1 MVDYLKKNK
10 WHAFVHNKIDDEPSM
25 SKIAFITAAPETIS
39 AFLLAYIKAL
49 AEHHD
54 IHIITS
60 LKNGQSIR
68 GLDSKIIVHN
78 VNIHRDPKVF
88 SDVKSLV
95 TLYRLF
101 RKERYELVHSFT
113 PKAGLLTQIS
123 AFMARVPKRLH
134 TFTGQVW
141 ATKQGTARV
150 FLKFLDSITAKLAT
164 YCLIDSPSQKAFLL
178 KEKLLTD
185 EQCSVL
191 ASGSISGVNIEKY
204 NFSQENRNQLRAKHH
219 IADDDFVFMFVG
231 RLKKEKGVPE
241 LLAAFKQI
249 NQNDKVKLF
258 ILGSDEENLSEQLNA
273 INNLHYLGFIPNTE
287 DYYSFADVL
296 CLPSHREGFGNVIIE
311 AASCQLPALAS
322 NIYGL
327 SDAVEHNGSGIL
339 HPVKDKQAIAT
350 AMQSLIDNPEKL
362 TEMRKRCRA
371 RIEETFDEK
380 ILVNEFM
387 HFYQTLGLK

>member
-1 MVDYLKKNK
+1 
-10 WHAFVHNKIDDEPSM
+10 M

-178 KEKLLTD
+178 KEELLTD

-249 NQNDKVKLF
+249 NQNNKVKLF

-339 HPVKDKQAIAT
+339 HPVKDEQAIAT

>member
-1 MVDYLKKNK
+1 
-10 WHAFVHNKIDDEPSM
+10 M

-68 GLDSKIIVHN
+68 GLDNKITVHN

-88 SDVKSLV
+88 SDVKSLA

-101 RKERYELVHSFT
+101 KKERYDLVHSFT

-123 AFMARVPKRLH
+123 AFLARVPKRLH

-141 ATKQGTARV
+141 ATKQGAARLL
-150 FLKFLDSITAKLAT
+150 LKFLDSITAKLAT

-185 EQCSVL
+185 KQCSVL

-204 NFSQENRNQLRAKHH
+204 HFSQENRNQLRAKHQ

-249 NQNDKVKLF
+249 NQHDKVKLF
-258 ILGSDEENLSEQLNA
+258 ILGSDEENLSEEFDSIA
-273 INNLHYLGFIPNTE
+273 NLHYLGFTPNAE

-327 SDAVEHNGSGIL
+327 SDAVEHNGTGIL
-339 HPVKDKQAIAT
+339 HPVKDEKAIAT
-350 AMQSLIDNPEKL
+350 AMKSLIDNPERL
-362 TEMRKRCRA
+362 TEMRQRCRA

-380 ILVNEFM
+380 ILVSEFM

>member
-1 MVDYLKKNK
+1 
-10 WHAFVHNKIDDEPSM
+10 M

-49 AEHHD
+49 SIHHD

-60 LKNGQSIR
+60 LQDDQSIR
-68 GLDSKIIVHN
+68 GLDSKITVHK
-78 VNIHRDPKVF
+78 VNIQRDPKIF
-88 SDVKSLV
+88 ADLKSLAV
-95 TLYRLF
+95 LYRLF
-101 RKERYELVHSFT
+101 KKERYELVHSFT
-113 PKAGLLTQIS
+113 PKAGLLTQLS
-123 AFMARVPKRLH
+123 AFMARVPIRLH

-141 ATKQGTARV
+141 ATKQGVARAVLKTLDRITAR
-150 FLKFLDSITAKLAT
+150 LAT

-185 EQCSVL
+185 KQCSVL

-204 NFSQENRNQLRAKHH
+204 RFSQENRTQLRIKHH

-231 RLKKEKGVPE
+231 RLKKDKGVPE
-241 LLAAFKQI
+241 LLAAFQQI
-249 NQNDKVKLF
+249 NHDDKVKLF
-258 ILGSDEENLSEQLNA
+258 ILGSDEENLSEQFNQIA
-273 INNLHYLGFIPNTE
+273 NLHYLGFTPNAE
-287 DYYSFADVL
+287 DYYAFADVL

-327 SDAVEHNGSGIL
+327 SDAVEHNGTGIL
-339 HPVKDKQAIAT
+339 HPVKDPQAIAT
-350 AMQSLIDNPEKL
+350 AMQSFIDNPDKL
-362 TEMRKRCRA
+362 NEMRKRCRE
-371 RIEETFDEK
+371 RIEESFDEK